1 MTEPN
6 VLLLDEPTND
16 LDIQTLT
23 ILEEYIDQF
32 PGVVITVSHDRYFL
46 DRIADMLFVFDGK
59 SSINVVYGNYT
70 DYLEKTIA
78 ETREIKQ
85 QRRESKAKTVKTKKK
100 KLFYQEQKE
109 YDSNKDNSESI
120 VNIIDKKET

>member
-1 MTEPN
+1 TEPN

-32 PGVVITVSHDRYFL
+32 PGVVMTVSHDRYFL

-59 SSINVVYGNYT
+59 DAIDVVYGNYT
-70 DYLEKTIA
+70 DYMEKTI
-78 ETREIKQ
+78 EQTREIKQ
-85 QRRESKAKTVKTKKK
+85 QEKDRKPQTSKPKRK
-100 KLFYQEQKE
+100 KLSYHEQRE
-109 YDSNKDNSESI
+109 WDSIEDEI
-120 VNIIDKKET
+120 EALE